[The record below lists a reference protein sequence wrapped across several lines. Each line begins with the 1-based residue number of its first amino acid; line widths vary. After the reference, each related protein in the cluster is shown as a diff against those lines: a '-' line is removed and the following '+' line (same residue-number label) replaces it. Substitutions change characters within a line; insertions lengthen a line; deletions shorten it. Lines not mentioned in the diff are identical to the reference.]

1 MIKEIAKREFTEL
14 TRDGR
19 FHLTSLTVFALL
31 VISFFVGWNYYESG
45 NRERTAM
52 QDSSYEQWLN
62 QGKRNAHSATHY
74 GIYVFKPLLPL
85 AFIDKGI
92 DGYIGTSIFLES
104 HKRNESKLRPAK
116 DIAGISRF
124 GELTAAIVLQLFVP
138 LLIVFLAFSSISK
151 ERETGTL
158 RQVLSL
164 GVPRL
169 SLGIGKVLGISRAL
183 LIFFVPV
190 ILIGMVFLFASET
203 RNDVD
208 SLQRGA
214 LFVLFYSMYFAAWL
228 FYAIAISARF
238 SSRVSLVLL
247 LGFWVFSALVIP
259 RGLAD
264 ASKRLYP
271 TPSIIDFSRE
281 IEREI
286 LVGENERHEK
296 LKKQVLEQYG
306 AASVEDLPFN
316 FAGLDLQDSEDKG
329 NEIIDRHYRELNDI
343 LARQTRFQKTFAAL
357 SPTQAIR
364 FISMG
369 LAGTDAAQNADFAG
383 AAEDYRRAMVRE
395 MNEAV
400 KNNVGEIDADYRG
413 TQSLSRQT
421 GRETWEKIPRF
432 QYRVPDASWVL
443 RNHILSIGILFGWV
457 IAAFAFSVWSIG
469 RMRVH

>member
-1 MIKEIAKREFTEL
+1 MIKEIAKKELAEL
-14 TRDGR
+14 TRDGQFR
-19 FHLTSLTVFALL
+19 LMSLIVLTLL
-31 VISFFVGWNYYESG
+31 LISFFVGWSYYESSA
-45 NRERTAM
+45 RERTAM

-74 GIYVFKPLLPL
+74 GIHVFKPLLPL
-85 AFIDKGI
+85 AFVDKGI
-92 DGYIGTSIFLES
+92 NGYTGTSIFLES
-104 HKRNESKLRPAK
+104 HKKNESKLRPAK

-138 LLIVFLAFSSISK
+138 LLIIFLAFSTISK
-151 ERETGTL
+151 EREMGTL

-169 SLGIGKVLGISRAL
+169 SLGAGKVLGIARAL

-190 ILIGMVFLFASET
+190 ILVGAAFLLASEV
-203 RNDVD
+203 RNNFDY
-208 SLQRGA
+208 LQRGA
-214 LFVLFYSMYFAAWL
+214 LFVTFYFVYYAVWL
-228 FYAIAISARF
+228 FCAAAISARF

-247 LGFWVFSALVIP
+247 LGFWIFSALVIP

-264 ASKRLYP
+264 ASKRLHP
-271 TPSIIDFSRE
+271 TPSIVDLSRE

-286 LVGENERHEK
+286 LTGENERNEK

-306 AASVEDLPFN
+306 VAKVEDLPFN

-329 NEIIDRHYRELNDI
+329 NEVIDRHYRELNDI
-343 LARQTRFQKTFAAL
+343 LARQTRFQKTFAIL

-369 LAGTDAAQNADFAG
+369 LAGTDTAQNADFAN
-383 AAEDYRRAMVRE
+383 AAEDYRRVMVRE

-400 KNNVGEIDADYRG
+400 KNNVGEVDADYRG

-421 GRETWEKIPRF
+421 DRETWEKVPQF
-432 QYRVPDASWVL
+432 QYQVPGTLWVL
-443 RNHILSIGILFGWV
+443 RNHILSIGVLFGWV
-457 IAAFAFSVWSIG
+457 IAAFAFFVWSIG
-469 RMRVH
+469 RMRVY